1 MDSTI
6 KIAFTGHRY
15 LSISQ
20 VESYLGKLHADYPDA
35 IWITGGA
42 VGLDS
47 IAASFAMAR
56 GIRLW
61 LILPFPIHVMSKY
74 WTPDQKRCIQDCWD
88 YAEKTSVLAP
98 AYDVSIYQR
107 RNERMVDLSDMVA
120 AFWDG
125 SSGGTGNCVRYVQK
139 VGKKMVRFS
148 DFSGVKP
155 HEVGASSSTPSSY
168 REVHGD
174 IFTSNAEAIVNTV
187 NCVGAMGKGIALE
200 FKKRYPDLYAA
211 YRQACAREEIQ
222 PGHVWVYRAK
232 DRIIFN
238 AAVKDDWRDASRIE
252 WVESCLHELIE
263 KCRTMK
269 VKSLALPWMGAMN
282 GWIPVDEIKAS
293 TRKIL
298 SDITDFDISVYEIR
312 KNI

>member
-1 MDSTI
+1 MTTI
-6 KIAFTGHRY
+6 KIAFTGHRH
-15 LSISQ
+15 LSSAQ
-20 VESYLGKLHADYPDA
+20 VASYLTKLHQDYPDA

-47 IAASFAMAR
+47 AAASFAMTH
-56 GIRLW
+56 GIMLW
-61 LILPFPIHVMSKY
+61 LILPFPPAVMSKK
-74 WTPDQKRCIQDCWD
+74 WNDHQKLFLSSSVGYCS
-88 YAEKTSVLAP
+88 KLSVLAP
-98 AYDVSIYQR
+98 AYDVSVYQR

-125 SSGGTGNCVRYVQK
+125 SNGGTGNCVRYAQK

-155 HEVGASSSTPSSY
+155 QEEKAPSSSPSY
-168 REVHGD
+168 REIHGD

-211 YRQACAREEIQ
+211 YRQACARKDIQ
-222 PGHVWVYRAK
+222 QGHVWVYQAK

-238 AAVKDDWRDASRIE
+238 AVVKDDWRDASRIV
-252 WVESCLHELIE
+252 WVESCLQELIGC
-263 KCRTMK
+263 CRTMK

-282 GWIPVDEIKAS
+282 GRIPVDEIKAS

-298 SDITDFDISVYEIR
+298 SGITDFEISVYEIR
-312 KNI
+312 TNI

>member
-1 MDSTI
+1 MTTI
-6 KIAFTGHRY
+6 KIAFTGHRH
-15 LSISQ
+15 LSSAP
-20 VESYLGKLHADYPDA
+20 VVSYLKKLHQDYPDA

-47 IAASFAMAR
+47 IAASFSMAR

-88 YAEKTSVLAP
+88 YAEKTSVIAP
-98 AYDVSIYQR
+98 VYDVSIYQR

-125 SSGGTGNCVRYVQK
+125 SSGGTGNCVRYAQK
-139 VGKKMVRFS
+139 VGKKMVCFS
-148 DFSGVKP
+148 NFSGVMP
-155 HEVGASSSTPSSY
+155 QEGGSPSSSPSY

-200 FKKRYPDLYAA
+200 FKKRYPDMYSA
-211 YRQACAREEIQ
+211 YRKACARKEIQ
-222 PGHVWVYRAK
+222 PGHVWVYQAK

-238 AAVKDDWRDASRIE
+238 AAVKDDWRYASRIE
-252 WVESCLHELIE
+252 WVESCLKELIE
-263 KCRTMK
+263 CCRTMK

-282 GWIPVDEIKAS
+282 GRIPVDEIKAS

>member
-1 MDSTI
+1 MTTI
-6 KIAFTGHRY
+6 KIAFTGHRH
-15 LSISQ
+15 LSSSQ
-20 VESYLGKLHADYPDA
+20 VVSYLNKLHQDYPDA

-47 IAASFAMAR
+47 EAALYAMRHA
-56 GIRLW
+56 IPLW
-61 LILPFPIHVMSKY
+61 LIIPFPSGVMSKF
-74 WTPDQKRCIQDCWD
+74 WKDSQKATLRDTWA

-98 AYDVSIYQR
+98 AYDVSVYQR

-125 SSGGTGNCVRYVQK
+125 SNGGTRNCVRYAQK
-139 VGKKMVRFS
+139 AGKKMVRFS
-148 DFSGVKP
+148 DFSGIKP
-155 HEVGASSSTPSSY
+155 HEKVTPSSSPSY

-211 YRQACAREEIQ
+211 YRQACTRKEIQ
-222 PGHVWVYRAK
+222 PGHVWVYQAK

-238 AAVKDDWRDASRIE
+238 AAVKDDWQDASRIG
-252 WVESCLHELIE
+252 WVESCLHEMID

-282 GWIPVDEIKAS
+282 GRIPVDQIKTA
-293 TRKIL
+293 TRNIL
-298 SDITDFDISVYEIR
+298 SGISDLDISVYEIR
-312 KNI
+312 NI

>member
-125 SSGGTGNCVRYVQK
+125 SKGGTGNCVGYAQSI
-139 VGKKMVRFS
+139 GKKMVRFS
-148 DFSGVKP
+148 DFSGTKKP
-155 HEVGASSSTPSSY
+155 QEESSPSPSY
-168 REVHGD
+168 REIHGD
-174 IFTSNAEAIVNTV
+174 IFASNAEAIVNTV

-211 YRQACAREEIQ
+211 YRQACVRKEIQ
-222 PGHVWVYRAK
+222 PGHVWVYQAK
-232 DRIIFN
+232 NRIIFN

-252 WVESCLHELIE
+252 WVESCLKELIDR
-263 KCRTMK
+263 CRAMK
-269 VKSLALPWMGAMN
+269 VKSLSLPWMGAMN
-282 GWIPVDEIKAS
+282 GWIPVEQIQAS
-293 TRKIL
+293 TRRTL
-298 SDITDFDISVYEIR
+298 SGITDIDISVYEIR
-312 KNI
+312 RI

>member
-1 MDSTI
+1 MNSTI

-20 VESYLGKLHADYPDA
+20 VESHLEKLHKEYTDA

-47 IAASFAMAR
+47 IAASFAMAH
-56 GIRLW
+56 GIRLC

-74 WTPDQKRCIQDCWD
+74 WTPDQKRCIQDSWD

-98 AYDVSIYQR
+98 AYDVSVYQR

-125 SSGGTGNCVRYVQK
+125 SSGGTGNCVRYAQK
-139 VGKKMVRFS
+139 VGKKMVQFS

-155 HEVGASSSTPSSY
+155 QEEGSTSSTPSSY

-174 IFTSNAEAIVNTV
+174 IFTSDAEVIVNTV

-211 YRQACAREEIQ
+211 YRQACARKEIQ
-222 PGHVWVYRAK
+222 PGHVWIYQAK

-238 AAVKDDWRDASRIE
+238 ASVKDDWRDASRIV
-252 WVESCLHELIE
+252 WVESCLKELIE
-263 KCRTMK
+263 HCRTMK

>member
-1 MDSTI
+1 MTTI
-6 KIAFTGHRY
+6 KIAFTGHRH
-15 LSISQ
+15 LSSSQ
-20 VESYLGKLHADYPDA
+20 VVSYLNKLHQDYLDA

-42 VGLDS
+42 VGLDTE
-47 IAASFAMAR
+47 AALYAMRHA
-56 GIRLW
+56 IPLW
-61 LILPFPIHVMSKY
+61 LILPFPPLVMSKF
-74 WTPDQKRCIQDCWD
+74 WKDHHKTALRDTWA

-98 AYDVSIYQR
+98 VYDVSIYQR

-125 SSGGTGNCVRYVQK
+125 SSGGTGNCVRYAQK

-155 HEVGASSSTPSSY
+155 HEEVTSSPSY

-211 YRQACAREEIQ
+211 YRQACARKEIQ
-222 PGHVWVYRAK
+222 PGHVWVYQAK

-238 AAVKDDWRDASRIE
+238 AAVKDDWRDASRIA
-252 WVESCLHELIE
+252 WVESCLMELIE

-282 GWIPVDEIKAS
+282 GRIPVDEIKAS
-293 TRKIL
+293 TRRIL
-298 SDITDFDISVYEIR
+298 SGITDFEISVYEIR
-312 KNI
+312 TDI

>member
-1 MDSTI
+1 MTTI
-6 KIAFTGHRY
+6 KIAFTGHRH
-15 LSISQ
+15 LSSAQ
-20 VESYLGKLHADYPDA
+20 VVSYLNKLHQDYPDA

-42 VGLDS
+42 VGLDTE
-47 IAASFAMAR
+47 AALYAMRHA
-56 GIRLW
+56 IPLW
-61 LILPFPIHVMSKY
+61 LILPFPPLVMSKF
-74 WTPDQKRCIQDCWD
+74 WKDHQKTALRDTWA

-98 AYDVSIYQR
+98 AYDVSVYQR

-148 DFSGVKP
+148 SFSGIKP
-155 HEVGASSSTPSSY
+155 QEEGSPSSTPSSY

-174 IFTSNAEAIVNTV
+174 IFTSDAEAIVNTV
-187 NCVGAMGKGIALE
+187 NCVGAMGKGITLE
-200 FKKRYPDLYAA
+200 FKKRYHDLYAA
-211 YRQACAREEIQ
+211 YRQACARKEIQ
-222 PGHVWVYRAK
+222 PGHVWVFQAK

-238 AAVKDDWRDASRIE
+238 AAVKDDWRDASRIG
-252 WVESCLHELIE
+252 WVESCLKELIE

-282 GWIPVDEIKAS
+282 GRIPVDEIKAS
-293 TRKIL
+293 TRRIL
-298 SDITDFDISVYEIR
+298 SGITDFEISVYEIR

>member
-1 MDSTI
+1 MTTL
-6 KIAFTGHRY
+6 KIAFTGHRH
-15 LSISQ
+15 LSSTQ
-20 VESYLGKLHADYPDA
+20 VVSYLNKLHQEYPDA

-47 IAASFAMAR
+47 IAASFAMAHE
-56 GIRLW
+56 IRLW

-74 WTPDQKRCIQDCWD
+74 WNAGQKRCIQDCWD

-125 SSGGTGNCVRYVQK
+125 SSGGTGNCVRYVPQ
-139 VGKKMVRFS
+139 VGKKMIRFS
-148 DFSGVKP
+148 DFSGCKP
-155 HEVGASSSTPSSY
+155 HEEGAPSSIPSSY
-168 REVHGD
+168 REVNGD
-174 IFTSNAEAIVNTV
+174 IFTSKAEAIVNTV

-200 FKKRYPDLYAA
+200 FKKRYPDLYVA
-211 YRQACAREEIQ
+211 YRQACYGKEIQ
-222 PGHVWVYRAK
+222 PGHIWVYQAK
-232 DRIIFN
+232 DQLIFN

-252 WVESCLHELIE
+252 WVESCLYELIE
-263 KCRTMK
+263 KGKAMK
-269 VKSLALPWMGAMN
+269 IRSIALPWMGAMN
-282 GWIPVDEIKAS
+282 GRIPVDEIKAS

-298 SDITDFDISVYEIR
+298 SNVTDFSIEVFEIR